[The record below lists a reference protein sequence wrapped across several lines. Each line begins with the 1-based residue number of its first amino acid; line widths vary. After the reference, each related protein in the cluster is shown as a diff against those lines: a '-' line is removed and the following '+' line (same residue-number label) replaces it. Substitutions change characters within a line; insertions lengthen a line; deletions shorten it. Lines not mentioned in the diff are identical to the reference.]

1 MTLSEFP
8 VSGTGNRARWTID
21 MVKGIAIWKQIEQA
35 LVKDITAGTYEPGDQ
50 LPTEHQL
57 ATRFGVNRHTVR
69 RAISSLVD
77 QGRLRVDQ
85 GRGTF
90 VREQTVEYPVG
101 RRVRFTQS
109 VAAAHRLPNREILRA
124 EIVRCDQETADALKI
139 ELGSKVVEIQSL
151 GVVDGKPLSYAISRF
166 PANRFASLIPHVKDT
181 KSITAALARLG
192 VSDYTRASTRI
203 SAIAPT
209 AELSRHLQIPYGRP
223 ILRTEG
229 VDVDANGDPIS
240 LNVSQFAGDRIQ
252 LLVEPS
258 E

>member
-1 MTLSEFP
+1 
-8 VSGTGNRARWTID
+8 
-21 MVKGIAIWKQIEQA
+21 MVKGIAIWKQIEQS
-35 LVKDITAGTYEPGDQ
+35 LLKDMTAGTYEPGDQ

-109 VAAAHRLPNREILRA
+109 VTAAHRLPNREILRA
-124 EIVRCDQETADALKI
+124 EIVRADQEAAEALKI
-139 ELGSKVVEIQSL
+139 TLGDKVVVIQSL
-151 GVVDGKPLSYAISRF
+151 GVVDGKPLSYAISQL
-166 PANRFASLIPHVKDT
+166 PADRFANLIPHVKET
-181 KSITAALARLG
+181 KSITVALSRLG

-223 ILRTEG
+223 ILQTEG
-229 VDVDANGDPIS
+229 VDVDAEGKPIS
-240 LNVSQFAGDRIQ
+240 YNISQFAGDRIQ
-252 LLVEPS
+252 LIVEPT

>member
-1 MTLSEFP
+1 
-8 VSGTGNRARWTID
+8 

-35 LVKDITAGTYEPGDQ
+35 LLKDITAGTYEPGHQ

-124 EIVRCDQETADALKI
+124 EIVRCDQEAADALKI
-139 ELGSKVVEIQSL
+139 ALGSKVVVIQSL
-151 GVVDGKPLSYAISRF
+151 GAVDGKPLSYGVSQF
-166 PANRFASLIPHVKDT
+166 PADRFAGLIPHVKET
-181 KSITAALARLG
+181 RSITVALARLG
-192 VSDYTRASTRI
+192 IEDYTRASTRI

-223 ILRTEG
+223 ILQTEG
-229 VDVDANGDPIS
+229 VDIDSNGEPIS

-252 LLVEPS
+252 LVVEAG

>member
-1 MTLSEFP
+1 
-8 VSGTGNRARWTID
+8 
-21 MVKGIAIWKQIEQA
+21 MVKGIAIWKQIEES
-35 LVKDITAGTYEPGDQ
+35 LLKDMTAGTYEPGDQ

-90 VREQTVEYPVG
+90 VREQAVEYPVG

-109 VAAAHRLPNREILRA
+109 VAAAHRMPNREILRA
-124 EIVRCDQETADALKI
+124 EIVRCDHETAEALKI
-139 ELGSKVVEIQSL
+139 APGSKVVVIQSL
-151 GVVDGKPLSYAISRF
+151 GVVDGKPLSYAISQF
-166 PANRFASLIPHVKDT
+166 PADRFARLIPHIHET

-192 VSDYTRASTRI
+192 VMDYTRAFTRI

-209 AELSRHLQIPYGRP
+209 AELSRHLQIPHGRP
-223 ILRTEG
+223 ILQTEG
-229 VDVDANGDPIS
+229 VDVDAKGNPIS
-240 LNVSQFAGDRIQ
+240 LNLSQFAGDRIQ
-252 LLVEPS
+252 LLVEPTD
-258 E
+258 

>member
-1 MTLSEFP
+1 M
-8 VSGTGNRARWTID
+8 A
-21 MVKGIAIWKQIEQA
+21 KGIAIWKQIEES
-35 LVKDITAGTYEPGDQ
+35 LLKDLTAGTYEPGDQ

-90 VREQTVEYPVG
+90 VRELAVEYPVG

-109 VAAAHRLPNREILRA
+109 VSAAHRMPNREILRA
-124 EIVRCDQETADALKI
+124 EIVRCDQETAEALKI
-139 ELGSKVVEIQSL
+139 APGSKVVVIQSL
-151 GVVDGKPLSYAISRF
+151 GVVDGKPLSYAISQLPADRF
-166 PANRFASLIPHVKDT
+166 SGLIHHIHET

-192 VSDYTRASTRI
+192 VMDYTRAFTRI

-209 AELSRHLQIPYGRP
+209 AELSRHLQIPHGRP
-223 ILRTEG
+223 ILQTEG
-229 VDVDANGDPIS
+229 VDVDAKGKPIS
-240 LNVSQFAGDRIQ
+240 LNLSQFAGDRIQ
-252 LLVEPS
+252 LLVETKDEPVR
-258 E
+258 

>member
-1 MTLSEFP
+1 
-8 VSGTGNRARWTID
+8 

-35 LVKDITAGTYEPGDQ
+35 LLQDMTAGTYEPGDQ

-109 VAAAHRLPNREILRA
+109 VAAAHRMPNREVLRA
-124 EIVRCDQETADALKI
+124 EIVRGDMDTTEALKI
-139 ELGSKVVEIQSL
+139 AAGSKVVVIQSL
-151 GVVDGKPLSYAISRF
+151 GVVDGKPLSFAVSQF
-166 PANRFASLIPHVKDT
+166 PADRFANLIPHVKEL

-192 VSDYTRASTRI
+192 VHDYTRAFTRI

-209 AELSRHLQIPYGRP
+209 AELSRHLQIPHGRP
-223 ILRTEG
+223 ILQTEG
-229 VDVDANGDPIS
+229 VDLDANGTPIS
-240 LNVSQFAGDRIQ
+240 TNLSQFAGDRIQ
-252 LLVEPS
+252 LLVEPND
-258 E
+258 